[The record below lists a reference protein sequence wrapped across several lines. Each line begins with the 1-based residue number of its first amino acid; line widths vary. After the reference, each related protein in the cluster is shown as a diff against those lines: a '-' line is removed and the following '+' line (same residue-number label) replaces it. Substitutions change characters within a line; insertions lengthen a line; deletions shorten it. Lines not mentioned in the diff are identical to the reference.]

1 MIITSITK
9 YGDKGNRY
17 RIDVDGEY
25 WYILADTLVMDFRLR
40 KGMIVTEELLG
51 EIRAAADYRKGRERA
66 FYLLES
72 REHTKSELATK
83 LARNIDWETARKIA
97 DEMESLGLIHET
109 DYARRLAQYLSSVK
123 HHGGRRIYQELMKKG
138 FSGSD
143 IQAALDEIETDEDEL
158 TALVRKKY
166 ARYLQPSDEEEEPSG
181 FHRGYSKG
189 KNKAIQGLMRLGYS
203 FGESLAAVERVEAE
217 LADEQ
222 QD

>member
-1 MIITSITK
+1 MIITSITR

-40 KGMIVTEELLG
+40 KGMAVTEELLG
-51 EIRAAADYRKGRERA
+51 EIRAAADYRKGRDPA

-72 REHTKSELATK
+72 REHTKSELPAK

-109 DYARRLAQYLSSVK
+109 DYARRLAEYLSSVR
-123 HHGGRRIYQELMKKG
+123 HHGSRRIYQELMKKG

-143 IQAALDEIETDEDEL
+143 IQQALDAIETDEDEL
-158 TALVRKKY
+158 TALTRKKY
-166 ARYLQPSDEEEEPSG
+166 ARFLQPSEEEPSG

-217 LADEQ
+217 LAEEAQ
-222 QD
+222 E

>member
-1 MIITSITK
+1 MIITSITR

-40 KGMIVTEELLG
+40 KGMAVTEELLG

-72 REHTKSELATK
+72 REHTKSELAAK

-123 HHGGRRIYQELMKKG
+123 HHGSRRIYQELMKKG

-143 IQAALDEIETDEDEL
+143 IQSALDDIETDEDEL
-158 TALVRKKY
+158 AALVRKKY
-166 ARYLQPSDEEEEPSG
+166 ARYLQPADEEPSG
-181 FHRGYSKG
+181 FYRGYSKG

-217 LADEQ
+217 LAEEAQ
-222 QD
+222 E

>member
-40 KGMIVTEELLG
+40 KGMAVTEELLG

-72 REHTKSELATK
+72 REHTKSELAAK

-123 HHGGRRIYQELMKKG
+123 HHGSRRIYQELMKKG

-143 IQAALDEIETDEDEL
+143 IQSALDDIETDEDEL

-166 ARYLQPSDEEEEPSG
+166 ARYLQLADEEEPSG
-181 FHRGYSKG
+181 FYRGYSKG

-217 LADEQ
+217 LAEEAQ
-222 QD
+222 E

>member
-1 MIITSITK
+1 MIITSITR

-40 KGMIVTEELLG
+40 KGMAVTEELLG

-72 REHTKSELATK
+72 REHTKSELAAK

-123 HHGGRRIYQELMKKG
+123 HHGSRRIYQELMKKG

-143 IQAALDEIETDEDEL
+143 IQSALDDIETDEDEL
-158 TALVRKKY
+158 AALVRKKY
-166 ARYLQPSDEEEEPSG
+166 ARYLQPADEEPSG
-181 FHRGYSKG
+181 FYRGYSKG

-217 LADEQ
+217 LAEETQ
-222 QD
+222 E

>member
-40 KGMIVTEELLG
+40 KGMAVTEELLG

-72 REHTKSELATK
+72 REHTKSELAAK

-123 HHGGRRIYQELMKKG
+123 HHGSRRIYQELMKKG

-143 IQAALDEIETDEDEL
+143 IQSALDDIETDEDEL

-166 ARYLQPSDEEEEPSG
+166 ARYLQLADEEEPSG
-181 FHRGYSKG
+181 FHLGYSKG

-217 LADEQ
+217 LAEEAQ
-222 QD
+222 E

>member
-1 MIITSITK
+1 
-9 YGDKGNRY
+9 
-17 RIDVDGEY
+17 
-25 WYILADTLVMDFRLR
+25 
-40 KGMIVTEELLG
+40 
-51 EIRAAADYRKGRERA
+51 
-66 FYLLES
+66 
-72 REHTKSELATK
+72 
-83 LARNIDWETARKIA
+83 
-97 DEMESLGLIHET
+97 
-109 DYARRLAQYLSSVK
+109 
-123 HHGGRRIYQELMKKG
+123 MKKG

-143 IQAALDEIETDEDEL
+143 IQTALDEIETDEDEL

>member
-1 MIITSITK
+1 MIITSITR

-40 KGMIVTEELLG
+40 KGMSVTEELLG

-72 REHTKSELATK
+72 REHTKSELAAK

-123 HHGGRRIYQELMKKG
+123 HHGSRRIYQELMKKG

-143 IQAALDEIETDEDEL
+143 IQSALDDIETDEDEL

-166 ARYLQPSDEEEEPSG
+166 ACYLQLADEEEPSG

-217 LADEQ
+217 LAEEAQ
-222 QD
+222 E

>member
-1 MIITSITK
+1 MIITSITR

-25 WYILADTLVMDFRLR
+25 WYILADTLIMDFRLR
-40 KGMIVTEELLG
+40 KGMSVTEELLG

-72 REHTKSELATK
+72 REHTKSELAAK

-123 HHGGRRIYQELMKKG
+123 HHGSRRIYQELMKKG

-143 IQAALDEIETDEDEL
+143 IQSALDDIETDEDEL

-166 ARYLQPSDEEEEPSG
+166 ARYLQLADEEEPSG
-181 FHRGYSKG
+181 FYRGYSKG
-189 KNKAIQGLMRLGYS
+189 KNKAIQGLMRLGYG

-217 LADEQ
+217 LAEETQ
-222 QD
+222 E

>member
-1 MIITSITK
+1 MIITSITR

-40 KGMIVTEELLG
+40 KGMSVTEELLG

-72 REHTKSELATK
+72 REHTKSELAAK

-123 HHGGRRIYQELMKKG
+123 HHGSRRIYQELMKKG

-143 IQAALDEIETDEDEL
+143 IQSALDDIETDEDEL

-166 ARYLQPSDEEEEPSG
+166 ARYLQLADEEAPSG

-217 LADEQ
+217 LAEEAQ
-222 QD
+222 E

>member
-1 MIITSITK
+1 MIITSITR

-40 KGMIVTEELLG
+40 KGMAVTEELLG

-72 REHTKSELATK
+72 REHTKSELAAK

-123 HHGGRRIYQELMKKG
+123 HHGSRRIYQELMKKG

-143 IQAALDEIETDEDEL
+143 IQSALDDIETDEDEL

-166 ARYLQPSDEEEEPSG
+166 ARYLQLADEEEPSG
-181 FHRGYSKG
+181 FYRGYSNG

-217 LADEQ
+217 LAEETQ
-222 QD
+222 E

>member
-40 KGMIVTEELLG
+40 KGMAVTEELLG

-72 REHTKSELATK
+72 REHTKSELAAK

-123 HHGGRRIYQELMKKG
+123 HHGSRRIYQELMKKG

-143 IQAALDEIETDEDEL
+143 IQSALDDIETDEDEL
-158 TALVRKKY
+158 TAIVRKKY
-166 ARYLQPSDEEEEPSG
+166 ARYLQLADEEAPSG

-217 LADEQ
+217 LAEEAQ
-222 QD
+222 E

>member
-1 MIITSITK
+1 MIITSITR

-40 KGMIVTEELLG
+40 KGMAVTEELLG

-72 REHTKSELATK
+72 REHTKSELAVK

-123 HHGGRRIYQELMKKG
+123 HHGSRRIYQELMKKG

-143 IQAALDEIETDEDEL
+143 IQSALDDIETDEDEL

-166 ARYLQPSDEEEEPSG
+166 ARYLQLADEEEPSG

-217 LADEQ
+217 LAEEAQ
-222 QD
+222 E

>member
-1 MIITSITK
+1 MIITSITR

-40 KGMIVTEELLG
+40 KGMSVTEELLG

-72 REHTKSELATK
+72 REHTKSELAAK

-109 DYARRLAQYLSSVK
+109 DYARRLAEYLSSVR
-123 HHGGRRIYQELMKKG
+123 HHGSRRIYQELMKKG

-143 IQAALDEIETDEDEL
+143 IQQALDAIETDEDEL
-158 TALVRKKY
+158 TALTRKKY
-166 ARYLQPSDEEEEPSG
+166 ARFLQPSEEEPSG

-217 LADEQ
+217 LAEEAQ
-222 QD
+222 E

>member
-25 WYILADTLVMDFRLR
+25 WYILADTLVMDFHLR
-40 KGMIVTEELLG
+40 KGMTVTEQLLD

-72 REHTKSELATK
+72 REHTKSELAVK
-83 LARNIDWETARKIA
+83 LARNIDWEMARKIA

-109 DYARRLAQYLSSVK
+109 AYAKRLAEYLSSVK
-123 HHGGRRIYQELMKKG
+123 HHGSRRIYQELMKKG

-143 IQAALDEIETDEDEL
+143 IQQALDTIETDEDEL
-158 TALVRKKY
+158 TALVRRKY
-166 ARYLQPSDEEEEPSG
+166 TRFLQPSEEEEQPSG
-181 FHRGYSKG
+181 FNRGYSKG

-217 LADEQ
+217 LAEEQ
-222 QD
+222 TD

>member
-40 KGMIVTEELLG
+40 KGMAVTEELLG

-72 REHTKSELATK
+72 REHTKSELAAK

-123 HHGGRRIYQELMKKG
+123 HHGSRRIYQELMKKG

-143 IQAALDEIETDEDEL
+143 IQSALDDIETDEDEL

-166 ARYLQPSDEEEEPSG
+166 ACYLQLADEEEPSG

-217 LADEQ
+217 LAEEAQ
-222 QD
+222 E

>member
-1 MIITSITK
+1 MIITSITR

-40 KGMIVTEELLG
+40 KGMAVTEELLG

-72 REHTKSELATK
+72 REHTKSELAAK

-109 DYARRLAQYLSSVK
+109 DYARRLAEYLSSVR
-123 HHGGRRIYQELMKKG
+123 HHGSRRIYQELMKKG

-143 IQAALDEIETDEDEL
+143 IQQALDDIETDEDEL
-158 TALVRKKY
+158 VALVRKKY
-166 ARYLQPSDEEEEPSG
+166 ARYLQPADEEEPSG
-181 FHRGYSKG
+181 FYRGYSKG

>member
-17 RIDVDGEY
+17 RIDVNGEY

-40 KGMIVTEELLG
+40 KGMAVTEELLG

-72 REHTKSELATK
+72 REHTKSELAAK

-123 HHGGRRIYQELMKKG
+123 HHGSRRIYQELMKKG

-143 IQAALDEIETDEDEL
+143 IQSALDDIETDEDEL

-166 ARYLQPSDEEEEPSG
+166 ARYLQLADEEEPSG

-217 LADEQ
+217 LAEEAQ
-222 QD
+222 E

>member
-25 WYILADTLVMDFRLR
+25 WYILADTLVMDFRLC
-40 KGMIVTEELLG
+40 KGMAVTEELLG

-72 REHTKSELATK
+72 REHTKSELAAK

-123 HHGGRRIYQELMKKG
+123 HHGSRRIYQELMKKG

-143 IQAALDEIETDEDEL
+143 IQSALDDIETDEDEL

-166 ARYLQPSDEEEEPSG
+166 ARYLQLADEEEPSG

-217 LADEQ
+217 LAEEAQ
-222 QD
+222 E

>member
-40 KGMIVTEELLG
+40 KGMAVTEELLG

-72 REHTKSELATK
+72 REHTKSELAAK

-123 HHGGRRIYQELMKKG
+123 HHGSRRIYQELMKKG

-143 IQAALDEIETDEDEL
+143 IQSALDDIETDEDEL

-166 ARYLQPSDEEEEPSG
+166 ARYLQLADEEAPSG

-217 LADEQ
+217 LAEEAQ
-222 QD
+222 E

>member
-1 MIITSITK
+1 MIITSITR

-40 KGMIVTEELLG
+40 KGMAVTEELLG

-72 REHTKSELATK
+72 REHTKSELAAK

-109 DYARRLAQYLSSVK
+109 DYARRLAEYLSSVR
-123 HHGGRRIYQELMKKG
+123 HHGSRRIYQELMKKG

-143 IQAALDEIETDEDEL
+143 IQQALDDIETDEDEL
-158 TALVRKKY
+158 VALVRKKY
-166 ARYLQPSDEEEEPSG
+166 ARYLQPADEEEPSG
-181 FHRGYSKG
+181 FYRGYSKG
-189 KNKAIQGLMRLGYS
+189 KNKAFQGLMRLGYS

-217 LADEQ
+217 LAEETQ
-222 QD
+222 E

>member
-1 MIITSITK
+1 MIITSITR

-40 KGMIVTEELLG
+40 KGMAVTEELLG

-72 REHTKSELATK
+72 REHTKSELAAK

-123 HHGGRRIYQELMKKG
+123 HHGSRRIYQELMKKG

-143 IQAALDEIETDEDEL
+143 IQSALDDIETDEDEL

-166 ARYLQPSDEEEEPSG
+166 ARYLQLADEEEPSG

-203 FGESLAAVERVEAE
+203 FGESLAAVEREEAE
-217 LADEQ
+217 LAEEAQ
-222 QD
+222 E

>member
-1 MIITSITK
+1 MIITSITR

-40 KGMIVTEELLG
+40 KGMAVTEELLG

-72 REHTKSELATK
+72 REHTKSELAAK

-123 HHGGRRIYQELMKKG
+123 HHGSRRIYQELMKKG

-143 IQAALDEIETDEDEL
+143 IQSALDDIETDEDEL

-166 ARYLQPSDEEEEPSG
+166 ARYLQLADEEAPSG

-217 LADEQ
+217 LAEEAQ
-222 QD
+222 E

>member
-40 KGMIVTEELLG
+40 KGMAVTEELLG

-72 REHTKSELATK
+72 REHTKSELAAK

-123 HHGGRRIYQELMKKG
+123 HHGSRRIYQELMKKG

-143 IQAALDEIETDEDEL
+143 IQSALDDIETDEDEL

-166 ARYLQPSDEEEEPSG
+166 ARYLQLADEEEPSG

-189 KNKAIQGLMRLGYS
+189 KNKAFQGLMRLGYS
-203 FGESLAAVERVEAE
+203 FGESLAAVERVEAA
-217 LADEQ
+217 LAEEAQ
-222 QD
+222 E

>member
-40 KGMIVTEELLG
+40 KGMAVTEELLG

-72 REHTKSELATK
+72 REHTKSELAAK

-123 HHGGRRIYQELMKKG
+123 HHGSRRIYQELMKKG

-143 IQAALDEIETDEDEL
+143 IQSALDDIETDEDEL

-166 ARYLQPSDEEEEPSG
+166 ACYLQLADEEEPSG
-181 FHRGYSKG
+181 FHRGYKKK

-217 LADEQ
+217 LAEEAQ
-222 QD
+222 E

>member
-1 MIITSITK
+1 MIITSITR

-40 KGMIVTEELLG
+40 KGMAVTEELLG

-72 REHTKSELATK
+72 REHTKSELAAK

-123 HHGGRRIYQELMKKG
+123 HHGSRRIYQELMKKG
-138 FSGSD
+138 FSDSD
-143 IQAALDEIETDEDEL
+143 IQSALDDIETDEDEL

-166 ARYLQPSDEEEEPSG
+166 ARYLQLADEEEPSG

-217 LADEQ
+217 LAEEAQ
-222 QD
+222 E

>member
-1 MIITSITK
+1 MIITSITR

-40 KGMIVTEELLG
+40 KGMAVTEELLG

-72 REHTKSELATK
+72 REHTKSELAAK

-123 HHGGRRIYQELMKKG
+123 HHGSRRIYQELMKKG

-143 IQAALDEIETDEDEL
+143 IQSALDDIETDEDEL
-158 TALVRKKY
+158 AALVRKKY
-166 ARYLQPSDEEEEPSG
+166 ARYLQLADEEEPSG

-217 LADEQ
+217 LAEEAQ
-222 QD
+222 E

>member
-1 MIITSITK
+1 MIITSITR

-40 KGMIVTEELLG
+40 KGMAVTEELLG

-72 REHTKSELATK
+72 REHTKSELAAK

-109 DYARRLAQYLSSVK
+109 DYARRLAEYLSSVR
-123 HHGGRRIYQELMKKG
+123 HHGSRRIYQELMKKG

-143 IQAALDEIETDEDEL
+143 IQQALDAIETDEDEL
-158 TALVRKKY
+158 TALTRKKY
-166 ARYLQPSDEEEEPSG
+166 ARFLQPSEEEPSG

-217 LADEQ
+217 LAEEAQ
-222 QD
+222 E

>member
-1 MIITSITK
+1 MIITSITR

-40 KGMIVTEELLG
+40 KGMSVTEELLG

-72 REHTKSELATK
+72 REHTKSELAAK

-123 HHGGRRIYQELMKKG
+123 HHGSRRIYQELMKKG

-143 IQAALDEIETDEDEL
+143 IQSALDDIETDEDEL

-166 ARYLQPSDEEEEPSG
+166 ARYLQLADEEEPSG

-217 LADEQ
+217 LAEEAQ
-222 QD
+222 E

>member
-40 KGMIVTEELLG
+40 KGMAVTEELLG

-72 REHTKSELATK
+72 REHTKSELAAK

-123 HHGGRRIYQELMKKG
+123 HHGSRRIYQELMKKG

-143 IQAALDEIETDEDEL
+143 IQSALDDIETDEDEL

-166 ARYLQPSDEEEEPSG
+166 ARYLQLADEEEPSE

-217 LADEQ
+217 LAEEAQ
-222 QD
+222 E

>member
-1 MIITSITK
+1 MIITSITR

-40 KGMIVTEELLG
+40 KGMAVTEELLG

-72 REHTKSELATK
+72 REHTKSELAAK

-123 HHGGRRIYQELMKKG
+123 HHGSRRIYQELMKKG

-143 IQAALDEIETDEDEL
+143 IQSALDDIETDEDEL
-158 TALVRKKY
+158 AALVRKKY
-166 ARYLQPSDEEEEPSG
+166 ARYLQLADEEEPSG
-181 FHRGYSKG
+181 FYRGYSKG

-217 LADEQ
+217 LAEEAQ
-222 QD
+222 E

>member
-40 KGMIVTEELLG
+40 KGMAVTEELLG
-51 EIRAAADYRKGRERA
+51 EIRAAAGYRKGRERA

-72 REHTKSELATK
+72 REHTKSELAAK

-123 HHGGRRIYQELMKKG
+123 HHGSRRIYQELMKKG

-143 IQAALDEIETDEDEL
+143 IQSALDDIETDEDEL

-166 ARYLQPSDEEEEPSG
+166 ARYLQLADEEEPSG

-217 LADEQ
+217 LAEEAQ
-222 QD
+222 E

>member
-1 MIITSITK
+1 MIITSITR

-40 KGMIVTEELLG
+40 KGMAVTEELLG

-72 REHTKSELATK
+72 REHTKSELAAK

-123 HHGGRRIYQELMKKG
+123 HHGSRRIYQELMKKG

-143 IQAALDEIETDEDEL
+143 IQSALDDIETDEDEL

-166 ARYLQPSDEEEEPSG
+166 ACYLQLADEEEPSG

-217 LADEQ
+217 LAEEAQ
-222 QD
+222 E